1 MYTLDEDRVQGLCL
15 VCTLLVCEDE
25 GVLYSTDAFLAT
37 EKGNALSKLRTV
49 EGTTWESLTGLCGL
63 VSRRVAGLPGLSNI

>member
-1 MYTLDEDRVQGLCL
+1 MYTLGEDRVQGLCL

-37 EKGNALSKLRTV
+37 EKGNAPSKRRTV
-49 EGTTWESLTGLCGL
+49 CGRNNL
-63 VSRRVAGLPGLSNI
+63 GRSHRSVWLGQ